1 MKQQQSTKKDSIEV
15 LHHETRTWLSQLHF
29 ISDEMKFI
37 EHLLDSYVFEPDTPD
52 LFQRLQEYERSLAK
66 SKKGCSEVCEQI
78 RKHENKLGGLLELDN
93 GTLDSAYVK
102 KHLQYEAEVVR
113 FMLEFQELK
122 AAIFNYAGGILKK
135 RHNK

>member
-1 MKQQQSTKKDSIEV
+1 MEQQQKKKKNSIEA
-15 LHHETRTWLSQLHF
+15 LNHETRTWRSQLHF

-52 LFQRLQEYERSLAK
+52 LFERLQEYERSLAK
-66 SKKGCSEVCEQI
+66 CKKRCIEVCDRI
-78 RKHENKLGGLLELDN
+78 MKHENKLGGLLELDN

-102 KHLQYEAEVVR
+102 KHLQYEAEVVG
-113 FMLEFQELK
+113 FMMEFRELK

-135 RHNK
+135 RHKK